1 MEERKQNKKNGTI
14 DSEVI
19 HVEELREAE
28 GCWRIL
34 CIAFSYPSLD
44 HWALYLLCL

>member
-1 MEERKQNKKNGTI
+1 MEERKQKKIGTI

-34 CIAFSYPSLD
+34 CIFFSYPSLD
-44 HWALYLLCL
+44 HWALYLLRL